1 MTAGRAAERNDLPE
15 DFIVFGAP
23 VIIEEDVQAVA
34 ETLRSGWLGPGPEV
48 HRFEQEFAAV
58 VDAPA
63 GVAVSTGTAALHL
76 ALLAMGLEPGDEVVT
91 SPITWPAS
99 ANAIVHAG
107 GVPVFADVGE
117 DGNIDVDAA
126 EAAVGSRTRALLPIH
141 LAGLPCDVDGLA
153 GISGKHEL
161 ALIQDAAH
169 AIETRWMDRRLG
181 AFGTAAYSFNPTKN
195 MTSGGGGMV
204 VSPDKELLARVA
216 LLSQHGVST
225 NAWSRRMA
233 GNLGRKDMVEPGFN
247 LGLTDL
253 QASLGRSQLRRL
265 EERHERR
272 RQISERY
279 EELLAGGPVRLLS
292 PPPDHAAHAHHLF
305 LVLAEDRSHRDAL
318 RTRLFD
324 AGIGTGVHFE
334 PVHLLSWYRERFGYR
349 PGALPAAE
357 RFGSRTLSLPL
368 SPSLS
373 DQDVERVARAVTGS

>member
-1 MTAGRAAERNDLPE
+1 MTTGPAPAPNDLPD
-15 DFIVFGAP
+15 DFITFGAP
-23 VIIEEDVQAVA
+23 VITEEDVRAVA

-48 HRFEQEFAAV
+48 RRFEEEFPAA

-76 ALLAMGLEPGDEVVT
+76 ALLAIGLEPGDEVVT

-99 ANAIVHAG
+99 ANAVVHAG

-126 EAAVGSRTRALLPIH
+126 QAVVRSRTRALLPIH
-141 LAGLPCDVDGLA
+141 LAGLPCDVDGLVA
-153 GISGKHEL
+153 IGRKHGL
-161 ALIQDAAH
+161 TLIQDAAH
-169 AIETRWMDRRLG
+169 AIETRWNGRRLG

-195 MTSGGGGMV
+195 LTAGGGGMV
-204 VSPDKELLARVA
+204 VSHDQELLARVA

-247 LGLTDL
+247 LALTDL

-279 EELLAGGPVRLLS
+279 RELLAEGPVRLLP
-292 PPPDHAAHAHHLF
+292 PPPDHATHAHHLF
-305 LVLAEDRSHRDAL
+305 LVLAEDRNRRDAL
-318 RTRLFD
+318 RARLFE

-334 PVHLLSWYRERFGYR
+334 PVHLLSWYRERYGYR

-373 DQDVERVARAVTGS
+373 DRDVERVGRAVTGS

>member
-1 MTAGRAAERNDLPE
+1 VTAGRAAELNDLPD

-23 VIIEEDVQAVA
+23 VITEEDVHAVA

-48 HRFEQEFAAV
+48 HRFEEEFKAV

-76 ALLAMGLEPGDEVVT
+76 ALLAIGLEPGDEVVT

-117 DGNIDVDAA
+117 DGNIDL
-126 EAAVGSRTRALLPIH
+126 EAVEAVVRARTRALLPIH
-141 LAGLPCDVDGLA
+141 LAGLPCDVDGLVA
-153 GISGKHEL
+153 IGRKHDL
-161 ALIQDAAH
+161 TLIQDTAH
-169 AIETRWMDRRLG
+169 AIETRWNGRRLG

-195 MTSGGGGMV
+195 LTTGGGGMV
-204 VSPDKELLARVA
+204 VSHDQELLARVA

-247 LGLTDL
+247 LAMTDL

-265 EERHERR
+265 EERHGRR

-279 EELLAGGPVRLLS
+279 QELLAEGPVRLLP
-292 PPPDHAAHAHHLF
+292 PPPDQATHAHHLF
-305 LVLAEDRSHRDAL
+305 LVLAEDRNHRDAL
-318 RTRLFD
+318 RASLFH

-349 PGALPAAE
+349 PGSLPTAE

-373 DQDVERVARAVTGS
+373 DRDVERVVRALTDS